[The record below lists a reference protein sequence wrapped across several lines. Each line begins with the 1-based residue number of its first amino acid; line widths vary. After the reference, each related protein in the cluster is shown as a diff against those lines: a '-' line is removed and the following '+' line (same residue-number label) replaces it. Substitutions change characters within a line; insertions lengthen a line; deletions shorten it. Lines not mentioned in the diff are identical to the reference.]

1 MRLELTGR
9 QFSITPAVRKVV
21 SKELAPTLRLLNDNA
36 VSAQVVLTREK
47 AQHRAEVTLHARG
60 EHFLHGAGTGRGVSE
75 AMNAAMAKIDRQAE
89 KLKGKWDSRKRQS
102 AKGVRSTKPAAG
114 APDLSLPDQP
124 EAPRVVRSRYAVKP
138 LSIDDAAL
146 HLERVDDA
154 FVVFRHADDDS
165 VAILYRRK
173 DGNLGLIQP

>member
-9 QFSITPAVRKVV
+9 HLPITPTVRRVV
-21 SKELAPTLRLLNDNA
+21 SKELAATLRLLNDNA

-89 KLKGKWDSRKRQS
+89 KLKGKWEARKRRKAPLPAVEPPAEATQD
-102 AKGVRSTKPAAG
+102 VRIIRA
-114 APDLSLPDQP
+114 
-124 EAPRVVRSRYAVKP
+124 RRYAVKP

-146 HLERVDDA
+146 EVGAAADA
-154 FVVFRHADDDS
+154 FLVFRNVATDS
-165 VAILYRRK
+165 ITVLFRRP
-173 DGNLGLIQP
+173 DGHLGLIEPEA